1 MTKDALKC
9 HGEHINRII
18 HYALYVLLSLAVLL
32 GGAYLL
38 RTDPILMVPE
48 KQLSGEEHA
57 YPENWAFTDKHMAIK
72 VETNPEEPHSVT
84 TLCFIRD
91 GKLTIPAMDGHTKRW
106 PRYAEHDQRVR
117 IKVGDQV
124 YRAKLTLVTK
134 NAKPFEIGPYLAP
147 KMKDSPLPDPDELPQ
162 NIWLFEVA
170 RR

>member
-1 MTKDALKC
+1 M
-9 HGEHINRII
+9 NRII
-18 HYALYVLLSLAVLL
+18 RYALYGLLSLAVLL

-38 RTDPILMVPE
+38 RTDPILMLPG

-57 YPENWAFTDKHMAIK
+57 YPESWAFTDKHTAIK